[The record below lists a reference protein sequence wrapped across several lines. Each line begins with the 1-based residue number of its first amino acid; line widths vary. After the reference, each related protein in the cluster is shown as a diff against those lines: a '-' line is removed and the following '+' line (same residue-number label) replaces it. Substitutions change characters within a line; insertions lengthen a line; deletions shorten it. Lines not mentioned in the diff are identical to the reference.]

1 MHCASSAPILPI
13 VRLYCLMSAAHQF
26 GRASPR
32 ARFFIGRKR
41 RGHISRDPHFCG
53 RWETRAFGIFRLK
66 ARIAMARGST
76 CQPLAR
82 PLTFGRRSGRLDR
95 ALSNIVAALT
105 IGVGMRGTCLRIGH
119 CRLGR
124 ITKEVTMRITS
135 VAAIALVLVT
145 SGALAQNP
153 PADDVPNNKA
163 INSKNENNPGAPV
176 AGANSFTEGQ
186 AKSRI
191 ESKGFSNVSGLKKD
205 DKGVWRGTAMRD
217 GKSVDVSLDF
227 EGNVVA
233 R

>member
-1 MHCASSAPILPI
+1 
-13 VRLYCLMSAAHQF
+13 
-26 GRASPR
+26 
-32 ARFFIGRKR
+32 
-41 RGHISRDPHFCG
+41 
-53 RWETRAFGIFRLK
+53 
-66 ARIAMARGST
+66 MARGST

-105 IGVGMRGTCLRIGH
+105 IGVGMGGTCLRIGH

-135 VAAIALVLVT
+135 VAAIALILVT

-153 PADDVPNNKA
+153 PANDGPNNKA
-163 INSKNENNPGAPV
+163 VNSKSGNNPGAPV